1 MTRWLIFILC
11 LLAGGLNAC
20 SPPPSPPPLR
30 VGVNP
35 RVGYDPLVL
44 AREQGLLDPVRVR
57 VVELG
62 SNNESIRSL
71 RNGVLEAAALTL
83 GETLRLADEGVML
96 KIVAVLDTSHGAD
109 AVVARPA
116 VASPADLLG
125 RRIAVESSAVGALM
139 LSRLLAAGGL
149 RFDQVEVVRVE
160 AAQHENILDSG
171 LVEAVITFEPMRSR
185 LVAGGAHV
193 IFDSRQMPDEI
204 IDVLAVRAGV
214 LDERRDDVVELLASW
229 ERGRRALQED
239 PVGAAALLA
248 PGTGLSTAEY
258 LAAFEGLTLK
268 GLDDI
273 DRLLPG
279 VPQAEADGVHQALI
293 DNLLE
298 RQLIRRRPDWA
309 SLIEPAPARDAL
321 GLLAGRP

>member
-1 MTRWLIFILC
+1 MTRGLILLLC

-20 SPPPSPPPLR
+20 SPPPSPPLR

-35 RVGYDPLVL
+35 WVGYDPLVL
-44 AREQGLLDPVRVR
+44 ARERDLVDPVRVR

-109 AVVARPA
+109 AVVAKPA
-116 VASPADLLG
+116 VHSAADLVG
-125 RRIAVESSAVGALM
+125 RRIAVESSAAGALM

-149 RFDQVEVVRVE
+149 RFDQVEVVWVE
-160 AAQHENILDSG
+160 AAQHENILGSG
-171 LVEAVITFEPMRSR
+171 LAEAVITFEPMRSR
-185 LVAGGAHV
+185 LVAAGAHV

-204 IDVLAVRAGV
+204 IDVLAVRASV
-214 LDERRDDVVELLASW
+214 LDERRDDVIELLASW
-229 ERGRRALQED
+229 ERGRRALEED
-239 PVGAAALLA
+239 PTGAAALLA
-248 PGTGLSTAEY
+248 PGTGLSIAEY
-258 LAAFEGLTLK
+258 LAAFEGLTLR
-268 GLDDI
+268 GLGDM

-279 VPQAEADGVHQALI
+279 VSPAGAGTVPQPLI

-298 RQLIRRRPDWA
+298 RKLIRRRPDWG

>member
-1 MTRWLIFILC
+1 MARWLILFVC
-11 LLAGGLNAC
+11 LLAGALTAC
-20 SPPPSPPPLR
+20 SPPPPAPMR

-35 RVGYDPLVL
+35 WVGYDPFVL
-44 AREQGLLDPVRVR
+44 AREQGLLDPARVR

-109 AVVARPA
+109 AVVASA
-116 VASPADLLG
+116 AIHSPADLVG

-149 RFDQVEVVRVE
+149 RFDQVEVVTVE

-171 LVEAVITFEPMRSR
+171 LAEAVVTFEPMRSR
-185 LVAGGAHV
+185 LIAGGGHV

-204 IDVLAVRAGV
+204 IDVLAVRASV
-214 LDERRDDVVELLASW
+214 LTERGDDVIELLASW
-229 ERGRRALQED
+229 ERGRRALEED
-239 PVGAAALLA
+239 PAGAAALLA
-248 PGTGLSTAEY
+248 PGAGLSIAEY

-268 GLDDI
+268 GLGDI
-273 DRLLPG
+273 ETLQPG
-279 VPQAEADGVHQALI
+279 AAPSEADGVHKALVET
-293 DNLLE
+293 LLE
-298 RQLIRRRPDWA
+298 RKLIRLRPDWRF
-309 SLIEPAPARDAL
+309 LIEAAPAQDAQR
-321 GLLAGRP
+321 LLAGRP